1 MMPPLLTSPWPQ
13 GLCIEGADAMNAAGE
28 SCGTKP
34 ACDRCVRSNT
44 ACVYDPVEKSKVAL
58 LRDEVVMLR
67 QKVKTLEAMISSA
80 PKSSSP
86 PLSTSVPAKRRS
98 PSDDI
103 PPRPHPPPPPR
114 TQKRSISLSSEDQIK
129 LLNQFSQVQH
139 VAYEYTNVP
148 PNRGFLSPSH
158 PAGEPYAAKTS
169 AFLLASHFSPNP
181 ALRSLS
187 TDLLECTRD
196 CIDEAIRTADF
207 SPRSLTLARPMPSA
221 ALVLDAIHAS
231 TLLASWLLVQGRCV
245 ECQQTL
251 FSAAK
256 LAILSGIHK
265 IRSLDSTGRTPSPIS
280 PKHPPSSHSGQRSP
294 ISDERYKPS
303 SADGRLSP
311 SHLQPLGSSTQRSVT
326 PATQNFEAS
335 AEGPIKTMI
344 PRPVGIADTKNRV
357 GILWQLL
364 CLGELIMIVLGHEAG
379 YHTAA
384 KDKRRIYK
392 TGQVLG
398 CLGPSPMGE
407 GCRLKWAGAAWNGDS
422 GAKERGCAEF
432 LSLLYGRPG
441 YDGTTSDVGGAGE
454 VGAHL
459 GRWLDPRDDYPERT
473 EEIRRGRML
482 NVSLPWEDCPSE
494 VRVET
499 IWPDFDSNETTCTS
513 IASLFHASRKAS
525 PSPSL
530 APTGST
536 RAGSPPSSVDPYALR
551 AKSVVLLERAVRLS
565 AQSERGS
572 RPSSPRSPNQ
582 ASSGHPV
589 VGDAT
594 RAAIKE
600 TDTAISNVLEQLP
613 TERSIAALHPH
624 TLLLCARVRLHETL
638 MSQEHVSQ
646 VVWVQSAVAIVRLL
660 DGMRMDDVVR
670 GADLLLAYA
679 WMASYMVLLH
689 ERYYVPYHPESEH
702 VARIKSDLDK
712 LKALLDT
719 VGVRMPVIAT
729 LFKTSVDQFNALRD
743 RKSASPFATPP
754 PSDNGEVKTEDEH
767 DELVDDD

>member
-1 MMPPLLTSPWPQ
+1 MIIPNVLRRLD
-13 GLCIEGADAMNAAGE
+13 EYVFGA
-28 SCGTKP
+28 
-34 ACDRCVRSNT
+34 V
-44 ACVYDPVEKSKVAL
+44 
-58 LRDEVVMLR
+58 
-67 QKVKTLEAMISSA
+67 
-80 PKSSSP
+80 
-86 PLSTSVPAKRRS
+86 
-98 PSDDI
+98 
-103 PPRPHPPPPPR
+103 
-114 TQKRSISLSSEDQIK
+114 
-129 LLNQFSQVQH
+129 
-139 VAYEYTNVP
+139 VAYLGWCLYIDYT
-148 PNRGFLSPSH
+148 
-158 PAGEPYAAKTS
+158 A
-169 AFLLASHFSPNP
+169 
-181 ALRSLS
+181 
-187 TDLLECTRD
+187 
-196 CIDEAIRTADF
+196 
-207 SPRSLTLARPMPSA
+207 
-221 ALVLDAIHAS
+221 
-231 TLLASWLLVQGRCV
+231 
-245 ECQQTL
+245 
-251 FSAAK
+251 
-256 LAILSGIHK
+256 AILM
-265 IRSLDSTGRTPSPIS
+265 
-280 PKHPPSSHSGQRSP
+280 
-294 ISDERYKPS
+294 
-303 SADGRLSP
+303 
-311 SHLQPLGSSTQRSVT
+311 GSSV
-326 PATQNFEAS
+326 
-335 AEGPIKTMI
+335 
-344 PRPVGIADTKNRV
+344 
-357 GILWQLL
+357 
-364 CLGELIMIVLGHEAG
+364 
-379 YHTAA
+379 
-384 KDKRRIYK
+384 
-392 TGQVLG
+392 
-398 CLGPSPMGE
+398 
-407 GCRLKWAGAAWNGDS
+407 
-422 GAKERGCAEF
+422 
-432 LSLLYGRPG
+432 
-441 YDGTTSDVGGAGE
+441 
-454 VGAHL
+454 
-459 GRWLDPRDDYPERT
+459 
-473 EEIRRGRML
+473 

-624 TLLLCARVRLHETL
+624 TLLLCARV
-638 MSQEHVSQ
+638 
-646 VVWVQSAVAIVRLL
+646 VWVQSAVAIVRLL

>member
-1 MMPPLLTSPWPQ
+1 
-13 GLCIEGADAMNAAGE
+13 
-28 SCGTKP
+28 
-34 ACDRCVRSNT
+34 
-44 ACVYDPVEKSKVAL
+44 
-58 LRDEVVMLR
+58 MLR

-148 PNRGFLSPSH
+148 PNPH

-364 CLGELIMIVLGHEAG
+364 CLD
-379 YHTAA
+379 YTAA
-384 KDKRRIYK
+384 I
-392 TGQVLG
+392 L
-398 CLGPSPMGE
+398 MG
-407 GCRLKWAGAAWNGDS
+407 S
-422 GAKERGCAEF
+422 
-432 LSLLYGRPG
+432 S
-441 YDGTTSDVGGAGE
+441 V
-454 VGAHL
+454 
-459 GRWLDPRDDYPERT
+459 
-473 EEIRRGRML
+473 

-513 IASLFHASRKAS
+513 IASLFHATRKAS

-582 ASSGHPV
+582 ASGHPV

>member
-1 MMPPLLTSPWPQ
+1 
-13 GLCIEGADAMNAAGE
+13 
-28 SCGTKP
+28 
-34 ACDRCVRSNT
+34 
-44 ACVYDPVEKSKVAL
+44 
-58 LRDEVVMLR
+58 MLR

-148 PNRGFLSPSH
+148 PNPH

-256 LAILSGIHK
+256 L
-265 IRSLDSTGRTPSPIS
+265 
-280 PKHPPSSHSGQRSP
+280 
-294 ISDERYKPS
+294 
-303 SADGRLSP
+303 DGRLSP

-364 CLGELIMIVLGHEAG
+364 CLD
-379 YHTAA
+379 YTAA
-384 KDKRRIYK
+384 I
-392 TGQVLG
+392 L
-398 CLGPSPMGE
+398 MG
-407 GCRLKWAGAAWNGDS
+407 S
-422 GAKERGCAEF
+422 
-432 LSLLYGRPG
+432 S
-441 YDGTTSDVGGAGE
+441 V
-454 VGAHL
+454 
-459 GRWLDPRDDYPERT
+459 
-473 EEIRRGRML
+473 

-613 TERSIAALHPH
+613 TERSIALHPH

>member
-148 PNRGFLSPSH
+148 PNRAH

-256 LAILSGIHK
+256 LGLPV
-265 IRSLDSTGRTPSPIS
+265 LFPPN
-280 PKHPPSSHSGQRSP
+280 PPSSHSGQRSP

-364 CLGELIMIVLGHEAG
+364 CL
-379 YHTAA
+379 
-384 KDKRRIYK
+384 
-392 TGQVLG
+392 
-398 CLGPSPMGE
+398 

-499 IWPDFDSNETTCTS
+499 IWPDFDSNELGADRVDPRG
-513 IASLFHASRKAS
+513 IA
-525 PSPSL
+525 
-530 APTGST
+530 
-536 RAGSPPSSVDPYALR
+536 PSSVDPYALR

-729 LFKTSVDQFNALRD
+729 LFKTSVDQFHALRD

>member
-1 MMPPLLTSPWPQ
+1 
-13 GLCIEGADAMNAAGE
+13 
-28 SCGTKP
+28 
-34 ACDRCVRSNT
+34 
-44 ACVYDPVEKSKVAL
+44 
-58 LRDEVVMLR
+58 
-67 QKVKTLEAMISSA
+67 
-80 PKSSSP
+80 
-86 PLSTSVPAKRRS
+86 
-98 PSDDI
+98 
-103 PPRPHPPPPPR
+103 
-114 TQKRSISLSSEDQIK
+114 
-129 LLNQFSQVQH
+129 
-139 VAYEYTNVP
+139 
-148 PNRGFLSPSH
+148 
-158 PAGEPYAAKTS
+158 
-169 AFLLASHFSPNP
+169 
-181 ALRSLS
+181 
-187 TDLLECTRD
+187 
-196 CIDEAIRTADF
+196 
-207 SPRSLTLARPMPSA
+207 MPSA

-344 PRPVGIADTKNRV
+344 PRPVGI
-357 GILWQLL
+357 
-364 CLGELIMIVLGHEAG
+364 IVLGHEAG

-398 CLGPSPMGE
+398 CLGPSPMGYNMV
-407 GCRLKWAGAAWNGDS
+407 GDLPRCRRIPYTIIGK
-422 GAKERGCAEF
+422 
-432 LSLLYGRPG
+432 
-441 YDGTTSDVGGAGE
+441 
-454 VGAHL
+454 
-459 GRWLDPRDDYPERT
+459 DPRKEAVPNFCPSCIDVQDMMEQQAMW
-473 EEIRRGRML
+473 EELEKLAHYTAAILMGSSV

-513 IASLFHASRKAS
+513 IASLFHATRKAS

-582 ASSGHPV
+582 ASGHPV

-719 VGVRMPVIAT
+719 VGVRMPVIGE
-729 LFKTSVDQFNALRD
+729 SNE
-743 RKSASPFATPP
+743 
-754 PSDNGEVKTEDEH
+754 PSQGLWLIRV
-767 DELVDDD
+767 